1 MPDPRNRPDDRP
13 NTTSLP
19 LIEQLQ
25 ALDGE
30 EMPEDQDAVL
40 SPDEIESEPEL
51 TDTELY
57 LGELATG
64 GGAGRDNRTGDVES
78 LQGLADRD
86 LRDGETDDP
95 YVASQEGLTY
105 IPPTDPPFV
114 PSDDPQGIEIAAGTG
129 ASSLEE
135 PYDEDHH
142 GAPLTRGLEM
152 TDRIREALLADAATS
167 SLADQVEIVTQGGRV
182 TIRGTVESIDDGDAL
197 AEVASRVVGV
207 SEVLDETDVA
217 GL

>member
-1 MPDPRNRPDDRP
+1 MPGPRNRPDDRP

-25 ALDGE
+25 ALQGE
-30 EMPEDQDAVL
+30 EMPADQDAVL
-40 SPDEIESEPEL
+40 SPDEIEAKPEL

-57 LGELATG
+57 LGELETG
-64 GGAGRDNRTGDVES
+64 VDAGRGDRSADVES
-78 LQGLADRD
+78 FEGLADRD

-95 YVASQEGLTY
+95 YVASDEGLTY
-105 IPPTDPPFV
+105 IPPSDPPFV
-114 PSDDPQGIEIAAGTG
+114 VSDDRQGIDIAAGTG

-142 GAPLTRGLEM
+142 GAPVTEDLEM
-152 TDRIREALLADAATS
+152 TARVREALLADAATTG
-167 SLADQVEIVTQGGRV
+167 LADRIEIVTQGGRV
-182 TIRGTVESIDDGDAL
+182 TLRGPVDSIEDGDAL
-197 AEVASRVVGV
+197 AEVAARVTGV

>member
-135 PYDEDHH
+135 PYDE
-142 GAPLTRGLEM
+142 E
-152 TDRIREALLADAATS
+152 DRKS
-167 SLADQVEIVTQGGRV
+167 
-182 TIRGTVESIDDGDAL
+182 
-197 AEVASRVVGV
+197 VV
-207 SEVLDETDVA
+207 
-217 GL
+217 